1 MSRYQLA
8 VRALRLKLA
17 GASADPTE
25 DYNAAS
31 TTYDEYF
38 TRVMGGHSVAL
49 LDDVPLSPGDHVIEL
64 ACGTGHLTAELARR
78 LNGTG
83 RLQVVDKSP
92 AMLAVARQKVTP
104 SPRLSVGFTEGDM
117 DEFLQGQPAASADVI
132 VIGWAICYSQPTR
145 LLREVHRVL
154 RPNGHVAV
162 IETKGDALATL
173 RKAMEQV
180 VIHDPSVLTS
190 LIRVTLPRSERT
202 LGRWFARSGLQAV
215 TLRSGTQPLPCRTA
229 EDALE
234 WIERSGAGAGFRDTF
249 DSTCEQEVWNRLRV
263 ELDRI
268 RDRRGDLGLTHT
280 YVAGV
285 ATRQVVVNARAS

>member
-1 MSRYQLA
+1 MSRTKLA

-17 GASADPTE
+17 GESADPTE

-31 TTYDEYF
+31 TTYDDYF

-49 LDDVPLSPGDHVIEL
+49 LDDVPLTPGAHVIEL
-64 ACGTGHLTAELARR
+64 ACGTGHLTQEIARR
-78 LNGTG
+78 LNGDGT
-83 RLQVVDKSP
+83 LMVVDKSP
-92 AMLAVARQKVTP
+92 GMLEVAKQKVAAT
-104 SPRLSVGFTEGDM
+104 PRLQVSFTEGDM

-132 VIGWAICYSQPTR
+132 VVGWAICYSHPTR

-154 RPNGHVAV
+154 RPHGYVAV

-173 RKAMEQV
+173 RKAMARV
-180 VIHDPSVLTS
+180 VIDDPSVLTS
-190 LIRVTLPRSERT
+190 LLRVTLPRSERT
-202 LGRWFARSGLQAV
+202 LGRWFAHSGLQTV
-215 TLRSGTQPLPCRTA
+215 TLRSGVQPLPCRTA

-249 DSTCEQEVWNRLRV
+249 DATREQEVRERLGV
-263 ELDRI
+263 ELARI
-268 RDRRGDLGLTHT
+268 RDRHGDLGLTHT

-285 ATRQVVVNARAS
+285 ATRHTVNERAS